1 MTPQATRT
9 LRRAL
14 LGLLLV
20 VTAAVAWSLRRPPP
34 APPAAGATGPPSSG
48 ASFGGLVY
56 RSFQEGKEN
65 YVVRARASAGQDQEG
80 MHLQGVE
87 VTFPRMVEGK
97 PTASTVSSEECLYD
111 PVRQKAFFHG
121 NVRVMTGEGL
131 ELETESLS
139 YRGDQG
145 RAESKEAVR
154 FKRNTLSGSST
165 GLVYQAVEGRIELLS
180 DVVLRI
186 ENGDRPPTEIHS
198 AYASA
203 MRDQSTVHF
212 EGEVQVTQDADSL
225 KADHLTLDLT
235 SDREAIDHALA
246 LDNVEARTGG
256 ASALPGVPSTAG
268 RGPRILRCRRLAIW
282 FRENRQLQEA
292 TAVRNA
298 ELEAFPGAGEPPEHR
313 RLQAH
318 AITFRFDEEGR
329 LQQLEAGV
337 GVFLSAEPIP
347 PAHALPRTVRC
358 ENLTA
363 VIDPL
368 LGDLRTADFAGAVE
382 LTQGKRRATS
392 QVARYDE
399 SLSTLNL
406 SVQPRLVDDEQGSDL
421 RADVIDLG
429 TQNGNL
435 SARDN
440 VRHLFS
446 GKHSPLRSGALA
458 RDAPTVIIA
467 RKLDYDAAS
476 HTARYQDNALLRSG
490 QDEIRAPLIVLEE
503 PVGLPRR
510 LRARGGVVSLLNP
523 QRSSSAGKPP
533 AVVEVRGREM
543 VYEEAKQR
551 IVYTGEVAIRQGD
564 IRSHSPEATVNLSP
578 DGSAVQT
585 LVAGEPVEV
594 VQGARKGVGTRGTY
608 TPDTETF
615 SLVGEKVTLNDPTQQ
630 VEGRSLTFHVGD
642 DRILVDG
649 REEVRTESIFKQ
661 TPPKK

>member
-1 MTPQATRT
+1 MTPDATRT
-9 LRRAL
+9 LRRGL
-14 LGLLLV
+14 LGVLLV

-34 APPAAGATGPPSSG
+34 PLPATAGTGSQSSG
-48 ASFGGLVY
+48 ASFGELVY

-87 VTFPRMVEGK
+87 VTLPRVVDGK
-97 PTASTVSSEECLYD
+97 PADSTVSSDECLYD

-121 NVRVMTGEGL
+121 HVRVRTGEGL

-165 GLVYQAVEGRIELLS
+165 GIVYQAGEGRIELLA

-186 ENGDRPPTEIHS
+186 ENGDRPPTEIRS
-198 AYASA
+198 AYATA
-203 MRDQSTVHF
+203 MRDQSAVRF
-212 EGEVQVTQDADSL
+212 DGDVLVTQDADSL

-235 SDREAIDHALA
+235 ADRESIDHALA

-298 ELEAFPGAGEPPEHR
+298 ELEALPGPREPPEHR

-337 GVFLSAEPIP
+337 GVLLSAEPIP
-347 PAHALPRTVRC
+347 PARALPRTVRC
-358 ENLTA
+358 ESLTA
-363 VIDPL
+363 LIDPV
-368 LGDLRTADFAGAVE
+368 LGDLRTADFAGSVE
-382 LTQGKRRATS
+382 FTQGKRRASS
-392 QVARYDE
+392 QAARYDQ

-406 SVQPRLVDDEQGSDL
+406 SLQPRLVDEEQGSDL
-421 RADVIDLG
+421 TADAIDLG

-435 SARDN
+435 AARDN

-446 GKHSPLRSGALA
+446 GKHGPLRSGAQA
-458 RDAPTVIIA
+458 RDTPTVIIA
-467 RKLDYDAAS
+467 RKLDYDGAS
-476 HTARYQDNALLRSG
+476 HTARYQGNSLLRSG
-490 QDEIRAPLIVLEE
+490 QDEVRAPLIVLEE
-503 PVGLPRR
+503 PVGAPRR
-510 LRARGGVVSLLNP
+510 LRARGGVVSILNP
-523 QRSSSAGKPP
+523 HSSSPPGKPP
-533 AVVEVRGREM
+533 APVEVRGQDM
-543 VYEEAKQR
+543 VYEEAMQR

-564 IRSHSPEATVNLSP
+564 IRSKSPEATVNLSP

-594 VQGARKGVGTRGTY
+594 VQGDRKGVGARGTY
-608 TPDTETF
+608 TPETETF
-615 SLVGEKVTLNDPTQQ
+615 SLVGEKVTLNDPTRQ
-630 VEGRSLTFHVGD
+630 VDGRSLTFHVGD

-649 REEVRTESIFKQ
+649 REEVRTESIFKR